1 MKERLKMM
9 NVEKL
14 KEINYRLDNINADNP
29 TEDLVIEYNKIKN
42 NLAILEQKMNNIKI
56 DILDIPSNVF
66 SLAMDRVEEKLKH
79 MQLEKLVNKT
89 MECMVNEYSMES
101 LSNSGNYYYVD
112 IDSKLLIV
120 TATLNEDGFYA
131 LQDIENLKKVV
142 TTNFI
147 ENTILDLN
155 LYNDKE
161 MSFKYNNKTYTLDVD
176 NMEREFIQ
184 DGIYEH
190 FHMDVNYEVDFDKTF
205 IRDLEDGRYILNL
218 AITFNSVD
226 WEDIISEIGKGNDE

>member
-1 MKERLKMM
+1 MKERLKMI
-9 NVEKL
+9 NIERL
-14 KEINYRLDNINADNP
+14 KEINYRLDNINTDNS
-29 TEDLVIEYNKIKN
+29 TEALVVEYSKIKN

-101 LSNSGNYYYVD
+101 LSKSDNYYYVD

-120 TATLNEDGFYA
+120 TTALNKDGFYA

-147 ENTILDLN
+147 ENTILDTNIYNTKTMDMEYKGKIYN
-155 LYNDKE
+155 LE
-161 MSFKYNNKTYTLDVD
+161 ID
-176 NMEREFIQ
+176 NTEKEFIQ

-205 IRDLEDGRYILNL
+205 IRDLEDGKYILNL
-218 AITFNSVD
+218 AITFNSAD
-226 WEDIISEIGKGNDE
+226 WEGIISEIGKGNDE

>member
-1 MKERLKMM
+1 MINIER
-9 NVEKL
+9 L
-14 KEINYRLDNINADNP
+14 KEINYRLDNINTDNS
-29 TEDLVIEYNKIKN
+29 TEALVVEYSKIKN

-101 LSNSGNYYYVD
+101 LSKSDNYYYVD

-120 TATLNEDGFYA
+120 TTALNKDGFYA

-147 ENTILDLN
+147 ENTILDTNIYNTKTMDMEYKGKIYN
-155 LYNDKE
+155 LE
-161 MSFKYNNKTYTLDVD
+161 ID
-176 NMEREFIQ
+176 NTEKEFIQ

-205 IRDLEDGRYILNL
+205 IRDLEDDRYILNL
-218 AITFNSVD
+218 AITFNSAD
-226 WEDIISEIGKGNDE
+226 WEGIISEIGKGNDE